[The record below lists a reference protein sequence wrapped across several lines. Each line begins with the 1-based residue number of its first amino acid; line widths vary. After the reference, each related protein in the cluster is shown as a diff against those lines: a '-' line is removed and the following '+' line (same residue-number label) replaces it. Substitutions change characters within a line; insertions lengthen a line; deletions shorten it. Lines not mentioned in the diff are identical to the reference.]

1 MFNLAEELFAPGR
14 KHTDDERRRLALT
27 REEPGD
33 GDLSR
38 GPIDLASGR
47 VTIRVPGEGAHDDH
61 RRSAADEMPADT
73 PDTALTDTRPADAG
87 PSEPG
92 PSDSSDIPQVVSG
105 K

>member
-47 VTIRVPGEGAHDDH
+47 VTIRVPGEGA
-61 RRSAADEMPADT
+61 REMPTDM
-73 PDTALTDTRPADAG
+73 PDTALTDAGPAEPG